1 MKKPRENPVRE
12 NRIADEVVVDAY
24 GPEERAMGWYC
35 YLQDKIRF
43 PFLAQCISS
52 KAVSPLRTGEEVEVC
67 RMAPEDVCS
76 NDMLVMVRWQRRT
89 MAVPLSQLSPTNPDE
104 ATIEAIGDWHYWIR
118 QGYLF

>member
-1 MKKPRENPVRE
+1 MDLSGGRSAEALPHRPMEHRRGYHPAGAVAGGQHEYHNMKKPRENPVRE

-76 NDMLVMVRWQRRT
+76 NDML
-89 MAVPLSQLSPTNPDE
+89 
-104 ATIEAIGDWHYWIR
+104 
-118 QGYLF
+118 